1 MGRARNYTQSRAI
14 NLVQRSGEQ
23 WYNQPLCLADE
34 KDIEPTPT
42 MRLEKIKLAGFKSFV
57 DPTSVRI
64 PSNLVGIVGPNGCGK
79 SNVIDA
85 VRWVMGESSAKML
98 RGESMADVIFNGSNS
113 RKPVGQAS
121 IELVFDNGEGRA
133 GGQYALFNQISVR
146 RVVTRDGQSNYSLNG
161 ARCRRRD
168 ITDLFLGTGLG
179 PRSYSIIEQG
189 MISRLIEARPEDLR
203 LFLEEAAGIS
213 KYKERRRETENRI
226 RHTRENLE
234 RLNDLREE
242 LAKQLEHL
250 KRQAAVAEKYKELK
264 EQERRLKAELL
275 ALRQRVLARQIAELE
290 ERLARLEDDK
300 EKSVARQRG
309 LEARIAGDRERYTET
324 NDRFNER
331 QGLFYAVGSEI
342 ARIEQAQRFA
352 RENRA
357 ALEQQVE
364 RVKQELRQA
373 TDNSELDHQRLEET
387 AEQLASEEP
396 RRDELSE
403 REAEAE
409 TRISELEQ
417 RIKDAEAEWETF
429 NREAA
434 QPAQTAQVER
444 TKMNHLEQREE
455 ERRGRKQRLRDELG
469 RLDPSE
475 TEGQVEELVEQV
487 AQQELVVAEL
497 EEGKPRILEE
507 IESQRRAIHE
517 RTGALNDT
525 RSELQRLTGRMS
537 ALSTLQ
543 KEALGETDRAAGEWL
558 RQHQIDETRRL
569 ARQLDVNPRWQ
580 SAVEQ
585 VLGDF
590 VQALEL
596 DRLESLET
604 GEARL
609 EKGHLA
615 FVASPTDAAEVE
627 RGEGEWL
634 IDQTG
639 SAGLI
644 GDLLRGIRIAESP
657 PQAWR
662 IRPQLAPGE
671 SVITP
676 DGLWLGRN
684 WMRLDAGEAE
694 QGGVL
699 ERERQ
704 LKELERAI
712 SEAEQREA
720 TLKLA
725 NEQDNEA
732 LRAAE
737 QRREALQNELTA
749 GERQLAGLRSEAG
762 AKAARLDQLRGR
774 REQLQQELE
783 ELEQRD
789 QSDREEMEQAR
800 MLLHQSLEQMEHF
813 AEQREQMARNRE
825 GLREQLETVRNST
838 REVRTELRALEQ
850 RISALRSSHDSLA
863 ANLQREEGRVG
874 QLRERREELIAK
886 LEESGEPLEGY
897 AEQLEHQLARRVE
910 VEKELGEARAELEE
924 VEGRLR
930 QLEKERGEA
939 EQTVTRANDRMNDTR
954 VKRQEVLVR
963 LKTVE
968 EQLRETGFD
977 GGELLKELAEEAD
990 PAEWERQLGDL
1001 DGRIRRLGA
1010 INLAAIEEYKERSER
1025 STYLDEQHKD
1035 ITDSLETL
1043 ESAIHKIDKETR
1055 GRFKETFERVNNGLK
1070 EKFPQLFGGGHA
1082 YLELTGDDL
1091 LNTGVTVMARPPGK
1105 RNSSIHLLSGGEK
1118 ALTAVALVFS
1128 IFELNP
1134 APFCMLDEV
1143 DAPLDDANVGR
1154 FCELVKTMSERVQFI
1169 IISHNKITMEIANQ
1183 LMGVTMHEPGVSR
1196 LVSVDVNEAVK
1207 LAAA

>member
-1 MGRARNYTQSRAI
+1 
-14 NLVQRSGEQ
+14 
-23 WYNQPLCLADE
+23 
-34 KDIEPTPT
+34 

-57 DPTSVRI
+57 DPTSVGI

-121 IELVFDNGEGRA
+121 IELVFDNTEGRA
-133 GGQYALFNQISVR
+133 GGQYAQFNQISVR
-146 RVVTRDGQSNYSLNG
+146 RVVTREGQSNYFLNG
-161 ARCRRRD
+161 SRCRRRD

-250 KRQAAVAEKYKELK
+250 KRQATVAEKYKELK
-264 EQERRLKAELL
+264 EKERRLKAELL
-275 ALRQRVLARQIAELE
+275 ALRQRALAGQINELE
-290 ERLARLEDDK
+290 GRLSQLEGEK
-300 EKSVARQRG
+300 EKSVARLRG
-309 LEARIAGDRERYTET
+309 LEARIAGERERYTET

-342 ARIEQAQRFA
+342 ARIEQAQKFA

-357 ALEQQVE
+357 SLEQEVE
-364 RVKQELRQA
+364 RVKLELREA
-373 TDNSELDHQRLEET
+373 TENSELDQQRLEEA
-387 AEQLASEEP
+387 AEQLATEEP

-403 REAEAE
+403 RESQAEAS
-409 TRISELEQ
+409 IGELEQ
-417 RIKDAEAEWETF
+417 RIKDAEAEWEAF

-444 TKMNHLEQREE
+444 TKMNHLEQRDE
-455 ERRGRKQRLRDELG
+455 ERRIRKQKLSQELE
-469 RLDPSE
+469 RLDPSSTQAE
-475 TEGQVEELVEQV
+475 VEELAEQLTE
-487 AQQELVVAEL
+487 QELVLAEL
-497 EEGKPRILEE
+497 EEGRPRILEE
-507 IESQRRAIHE
+507 IESLRAAIAE
-517 RTGALNDT
+517 RTTRLNET
-525 RSELQRLTGRMS
+525 RSEVQRQSGRMS
-537 ALSTLQ
+537 ALATLQ

-558 RQHQIDETRRL
+558 RQHRIDESRRL
-569 ARQLDVNPRWQ
+569 ARQLDVTPRWQ
-580 SAVEQ
+580 GAVEQ

-596 DRLESLET
+596 DRLDQLEAA
-604 GEARL
+604 GGRL
-609 EKGHLA
+609 EKGRLA
-615 FVASPTDAAEVE
+615 FVSAAQGEPPVPPQ
-627 RGEGEWL
+627 EGEWL
-634 IDQTG
+634 IGQTRSG
-639 SAGLI
+639 ALI
-644 GDLLRGIRIAESP
+644 GDLLRGIRIADDAT
-657 PQAWR
+657 QAWR
-662 IRPQLAPGE
+662 LRGELGPGE
-671 SVITP
+671 SLITP

-684 WMRLDAGEAE
+684 WMRIQGGEAE

-699 ERERQ
+699 ERESQ
-704 LKELERAI
+704 LKELQQVIA
-712 SEAEQREA
+712 EAEQREA
-720 TLKLA
+720 ILKEE
-725 NEQDNEA
+725 NERDGER
-732 LRAAE
+732 LRQSE
-737 QRREALQNELTA
+737 QRREGLQNELSA
-749 GERQLAGLRSEAG
+749 AERLLSNLGSELNT
-762 AKAARLDQLRGR
+762 KRARLDQLQAR
-774 REQLQQELE
+774 RQQLQHELE
-783 ELEQRD
+783 ELGQREEA
-789 QSDREEMEQAR
+789 DREAMEESR
-800 MLLHQSLEQMEHF
+800 SLLHQALEQMEQF
-813 AEQREQMARNRE
+813 AEQREEMARSRE
-825 GLREQLETVRNST
+825 SLREQLEQARNAT

-850 RISALRSSHDSLA
+850 QISALRSSHDSLA

-874 QLRERREELIAK
+874 QLRARQQELIEK

-897 AEQLEHQLARRVE
+897 AEQLEQQLARRVE

-930 QLEKERGEA
+930 QLEKERGDG
-939 EQTVTRANDRMNDTR
+939 EQGVNRANDRMNDTR

-968 EQLRETGFD
+968 EQLRESGFD
-977 GGELLKELAEEAD
+977 AAELVKELAENAD
-990 PAEWERQLGDL
+990 PGEWERQLTDL
-1001 DGRIRRLGA
+1001 DARIRRLGA
-1010 INLAAIEEYKERSER
+1010 INLAAIEEYKERHER
-1025 STYLDEQHKD
+1025 SSYLDEQHRD
-1035 ITDSLETL
+1035 ISDSLETL
-1043 ESAIHKIDKETR
+1043 ESAIQKIDKETR